1 MQQDGAH
8 PEPTI
13 PPASETTPPPR
24 RTFFH
29 ELTSVAM
36 AGGLVAGY
44 GMFAAVSG
52 RFLYPAKPRAMRW
65 LYVAQ
70 AQRIPT
76 GGSLV
81 YRAPSGEAIT
91 IARRGDGNRTEDYVA
106 LSGTCPH
113 LGCQVHWEA
122 QNNRFFCPCHNGVFT
137 PEGKA
142 TSGPPADAGQSLFR
156 FPLKVENDLLFIEVS
171 TDKLAALQGGELQ
184 APGGPPGPG
193 HDPCLYAS
201 NRQPREC

>member
-1 MQQDGAH
+1 
-8 PEPTI
+8 
-13 PPASETTPPPR
+13 
-24 RTFFH
+24 
-29 ELTSVAM
+29 
-36 AGGLVAGY
+36 
-44 GMFAAVSG
+44 
-52 RFLYPAKPRAMRW
+52 
-65 LYVAQ
+65 
-70 AQRIPT
+70 
-76 GGSLV
+76 
-81 YRAPSGEAIT
+81 
-91 IARRGDGNRTEDYVA
+91 
-106 LSGTCPH
+106 
-113 LGCQVHWEA
+113 VHWEA